1 MRNRLLNALKDR
13 FASEAGFAVPTVTLM
28 TLAALGMA
36 GVAVTVSIGGQGGA
50 VRDQNTKTALAVA
63 ESGAEQALL
72 QFNRYGLVSETAP
85 CAPVGGT
92 TVEADGWCPER
103 QAGVNGGTVSYRV
116 RPAWTQMPSGDVAW
130 TEIEVISEGTLN
142 GVTRRLDV
150 TANSS
155 AGQNIF
161 VDASVKSQDGIKVDK
176 NASIHAGLATN
187 GELTLEGEQC
197 GTATVGIGKKKP
209 VSGEYF
215 TDIDCTAAGGEPD
228 EAEIDLPPVNQGNAA
243 TENDNGRLFSL
254 DTPSSKNA
262 NAACFNGFNG
272 KGKPDSS
279 CGPRELRIDSNN
291 SVTLHGAV
299 YSLCKLT
306 LKSNTSLFVA
316 PGAKAKIYFDSPEA
330 CGYDE
335 PPVVQ
340 LDLSSNAVIAPQ
352 SGSAADLALLFVGSQ
367 DIATEL
373 VLSSNTSVNEQ
384 VDCTQNFV
392 VYGPYTD
399 IELASETSFC
409 GAMAGQTVEV
419 NSNSEIRAGTG
430 AEEFFLP
437 LTAPHYVPSRFID
450 CAATVAAVIP
460 DEGC

>member
-1 MRNRLLNALKDR
+1 MRSRLLDALKAR
-13 FASEAGFAVPTVTLM
+13 LASEAGFAVPTVTLM
-28 TLAALGMA
+28 TVAALGMA
-36 GVAVTVSIGGQGGA
+36 GVAVTVSISGQGGV
-50 VRDQNTKTALAVA
+50 VRDQNTKSALAVA

-72 QFNRYGLVSETAP
+72 QFNRYGLVSAAAP

-103 QAGVNGGTVSYRV
+103 QASVNGGTVSYRV
-116 RPAWTQMPSGDVAW
+116 RPAWTQMPSGDIAW
-130 TEIEVISEGTLN
+130 TEIEVVSQGTLN

-155 AGQNIF
+155 AGQKIF
-161 VDASVKSQDGIKVDK
+161 AEASVKSQDLIKVDK
-176 NASIHAGLATN
+176 NASIRAGVATN
-187 GELTLEGEQC
+187 GELTLDGELC
-197 GTATVGIGKKKP
+197 GTATVGIGKKEP
-209 VSGEYF
+209 LSGEYF
-215 TDIDCTAAGGEPD
+215 TDIECTAAGGEPE
-228 EAEIDLPPVNQGNAA
+228 EAEIDLPPVNQGTAA

-262 NAACFNGFNG
+262 NAACFNGYNG
-272 KGKPDSS
+272 KGKPDKS

-306 LKSNTSLFVA
+306 LASNTSLFVA
-316 PGAKAKIYFDSPEA
+316 PGAKTKIYFDSPEA

-335 PPVVQ
+335 PPVMQ
-340 LDLSSNAVIAPQ
+340 LDLSSNAAITPQ
-352 SGSAADLALLFVGSQ
+352 SGSAADLALLFVGSKE
-367 DIATEL
+367 IATEL
-373 VLSSNTSVNEQ
+373 ILSSNSSVN

-399 IELASETSFC
+399 IELASNTSFC
-409 GAMAGQTVEV
+409 GAMAGKTVNV
-419 NSNSEIRAGTG
+419 NSESEIQAGTG
-430 AEEFFLP
+430 ADEFFLP

-450 CAATVAAVIP
+450 CAATVAAVTP